1 MRSISFIKS
10 FQREILSP
18 WVALPAV
25 YLLFIALAA
34 LSYEIPSTS
43 RFLLVPR
50 GFFQSSP
57 NSMSYLITFL
67 GILLLIYSARV
78 GGRIR
83 IMTKKPI
90 LIAIFLLLILT
101 LRLAFPMSLLL
112 IIPAS
117 LGYAALLW
125 YISRKLD
132 NLSLLAP
139 AALLLAV
146 LFSLTILLKGI
157 PILES
162 SIRQSTAVTPSR
174 ALFHGFATV
183 AAALTIVVYPRKLA
197 LPAVFFLAALGA
209 LSGFKSDAVA
219 VLISAVLA
227 GLLVKRISLKET
239 ILAALSVL
247 LILTFLSNFIATT
260 AYGAWQISPLLYMF
274 YRAGFT
280 FGVFSDIVD
289 MSMPFGYLHGNA
301 FLSVSQEIVSTEV
314 LGYSTPHII
323 TSTLLGPGMLDFG
336 LLGVALTTVLLGLYL
351 GVIYGMAKSKTQLA
365 LYSVALTHSF
375 ILVEVGLQ
383 LTSVIFFLSLFY
395 LFIGAGEKEAG

>member
-1 MRSISFIKS
+1 MRLISFIKS
-10 FQREILSP
+10 FQREIFSP

-34 LSYEIPSTS
+34 LSYEIPSTA
-43 RFLLVPR
+43 RFLLAPR

-57 NSMSYLITFL
+57 SSMSYLITFL
-67 GILLLIYSARV
+67 GILLLIYAALIGR
-78 GGRIR
+78 RIR

-90 LIAIFLLLILT
+90 LVAIFLLLILT
-101 LRLAFPMSLLL
+101 LRLAFPMSFML

-125 YISRKLD
+125 YISKNLD
-132 NLSLLAP
+132 NLSLLTP

-162 SIRQSTAVTPSR
+162 SFRQSTAVTPSR

-183 AAALTIVVYPRKLA
+183 AAALSIVVYPRKLA
-197 LPAVFFLAALGA
+197 LPAIFFLAVLGV

-219 VLISAVLA
+219 VLTSAVLA
-227 GLLVKRISLKET
+227 GLLVKKILLKET
-239 ILAALSVL
+239 LLAALSVL
-247 LILTFLSNFIATT
+247 LILTFLSNFIAAT
-260 AYGAWQISPLLYMF
+260 AYGTWQISPLLYMF

-280 FGVFSDIVD
+280 FGVFSNIVD
-289 MSMPFGYLHGNA
+289 MSMPFGYLKGNA
-301 FLSVSQEIVSTEV
+301 LFSVSQEIVSMEV
-314 LGYSTPHII
+314 LDYSTPHII

-336 LLGVALTTVLLGLYL
+336 LLGIALTAVLLGLYL
-351 GVIYGMAKSKTQLA
+351 GATYRAAKSKTQLA
-365 LYSVALTHSF
+365 LYAVALTHSF

-383 LTSVIFFLSLFY
+383 LTSFIFFLSLLY
-395 LFIGAGEKEAG
+395 LFIGTGEKEAE